1 MDKEN
6 LFLLT
11 FIVQE
16 FSIISATTLLFG
28 ITTLAHSIVC
38 NVVVLNQIFFTVPEY
53 QETEI
58 QSPILKGVDHIIE
71 NEEKKSSNNFWAAK
85 ATAIHQIPNEVRNG
99 VIATQILSNTIN
111 VAKIQ
116 TIICIIVFKISPK
129 FFFVFASCHLN
140 HFSIIKFN
148 RYFINAEISIQTA
161 IINNTAK
168 TIRTVLSNGN
178 HKEAKNK
185 GNTIQEYQEIFANIW
200 DNVLLSCPF
209 FSVFLSIRFD
219 IHFIRIIAINTQKK
233 TEAEIIREL

>member
-1 MDKEN
+1 M
-6 LFLLT
+6 
-11 FIVQE
+11 
-16 FSIISATTLLFG
+16 ISATTLLFG

-58 QSPILKGVDHIIE
+58 QSPILNGVDHIIE

-140 HFSIIKFN
+140 HFSITKFN
-148 RYFINAEISIQTA
+148 KYFNNAEISIPTA
-161 IINNTAK
+161 IINSTAK
-168 TIRTVLSNGN
+168 TIRTVPENGN
-178 HKEAKNK
+178 HKEAINN
-185 GNTIQEYQEIFANIW
+185 GNIIQENQEIFANIW
-200 DNVLLSCPF
+200 DNDLQSCTF
-209 FSVFLSIRFD
+209 FSALTAKKPA
-219 IHFIRIIAINTQKK
+219 IHLINKIAIKIQKNTQ
-233 TEAEIIREL
+233 TDIIRAL